1 MSVPSQAS
9 SQENVGIL
17 RQGIPGNASTAALG
31 VHLAHFAVTVFG
43 GVNECK
49 FCIRNDDNNKRG
61 VVGGKAV
68 QEAKLVQEKSSV
80 GVRG

>member
-61 VVGGKAV
+61 GETV

>member
-61 VVGGKAV
+61 GGGEAV
-68 QEAKLVQEKSSV
+68 QEAKLVQEKSNV